1 MTTYLV
7 RRLFG
12 IAAVFAMLA
21 PGAAMAQEKLSF
33 GLPGVPPIFA
43 TVLEYVARDQGL
55 YKKYGVDVTLRNFDS
70 GTVAARAVQTGDIDL
85 SLSPTPVII
94 NMASNANVET
104 VAFWG
109 MENTDWVLAS
119 LDPKIAKCADV
130 KGQGVGV
137 DTINGARSIALREMI
152 APCGLKT
159 SDVQEVP
166 LGSNTASAMV
176 AGQLKVGVLHI
187 DDVPTIE
194 EQAKAKLTFVTSMH
208 DVNPVNHYL
217 VLVALRDTL
226 AKKRDAFVRLTAAHI
241 EAARFLKDP
250 KNADRVAEI
259 AAVTGL
265 KPNISK
271 PALAKFLDI
280 EFWPVDH
287 DGLKQKNIEAV
298 AEIQK
303 KTGGIREGKTAVP
316 YDKFTDASIYR
327 DAMAMV
333 KAGK

>member
-1 MTTYLV
+1 M
-7 RRLFG
+7 
-12 IAAVFAMLA
+12 
-21 PGAAMAQEKLSF
+21 
-33 GLPGVPPIFA
+33 
-43 TVLEYVARDQGL
+43 LEYVARDQGF
-55 YKKYGVDVTLRNFDS
+55 YKKHGVDVTLRNFDS
-70 GTVAARAVQTGDIDL
+70 GTVAARAVQTGDIDV

-94 NMASNANVET
+94 NMASNANVDT
-104 VAFWG
+104 VAFFG

-152 APCGLKT
+152 TPCGLKT
-159 SDVQEVP
+159 TDLQEVA
-166 LGSNTASAMV
+166 LGSQTAAAMV

-194 EQAKAKLTFVTSMH
+194 EQSKKKLTFITTMH
-208 DVNPVNHYL
+208 DVNPVNHYM

-241 EAARFLKDP
+241 EAVRFMKDP

-265 KPNISK
+265 KPGIAK
-271 PALAKFLDI
+271 QALAKFLNI

-287 DGLKQKNIEAV
+287 DGLKRQNIEA
-298 AEIQK
+298 AEAIQK

-316 YDKFTDASIYR
+316 YDKFTDPSIYR